1 MSHEIRQFVE
11 SCEVCASF
19 PAPQA
24 KQPIISHDMPTRA
37 WQKVGSDIFSIFDRN
52 YLLLVDYFSDF
63 IEIDFLPDIRAR
75 TVIHKTKAHFARH
88 GIPELLITDS
98 GTQYTADEFANF
110 AKQWNFRHHPSSPL
124 NHSSNGKAENAVK
137 IVKSLMRKCHERGD
151 DHYLGLLNLRNTP
164 TEGLDVSPA
173 QRLFNRRTNSL
184 IPAHNAKLKPDNC
197 VVSQKLEIK
206 KMKSILKTTDRKP
219 LPKLQPGDDI
229 TFKANENSN
238 KWRKGKISKQLNP
251 KSYEI
256 FSGDKLFRR
265 TRQHIK
271 KINMS
276 QPPTMSVTG
285 NTDIPQTPQIVARNT
300 KRTSRPPERLT
311 IVPFEKSYY

>member
-1 MSHEIRQFVE
+1 
-11 SCEVCASF
+11 
-19 PAPQA
+19 
-24 KQPIISHDMPTRA
+24 
-37 WQKVGSDIFSIFDRN
+37 
-52 YLLLVDYFSDF
+52 
-63 IEIDFLPDIRAR
+63 
-75 TVIHKTKAHFARH
+75 
-88 GIPELLITDS
+88 
-98 GTQYTADEFANF
+98 
-110 AKQWNFRHHPSSPL
+110 
-124 NHSSNGKAENAVK
+124 
-137 IVKSLMRKCHERGD
+137 
-151 DHYLGLLNLRNTP
+151 
-164 TEGLDVSPA
+164 
-173 QRLFNRRTNSL
+173 
-184 IPAHNAKLKPDNC
+184 
-197 VVSQKLEIK
+197 
-206 KMKSILKTTDRKP
+206 MKSILKTTDRKP